1 MRQMEE
7 ETEAYKERYIQNEE
21 ETAQVKQDMQQ
32 IISYKNELEVL
43 IDEQTQN
50 ITVSTKRIQSM
61 EDSLRLKDGQID

>member
-7 ETEAYKERYIQNEE
+7 ETEAYKERHIQNEE

-43 IDEQTQN
+43 IDEQT
-50 ITVSTKRIQSM
+50 
-61 EDSLRLKDGQID
+61 

>member
-43 IDEQTQN
+43 IDEQT
-50 ITVSTKRIQSM
+50 
-61 EDSLRLKDGQID
+61 